1 MEDQPKQ
8 TGASHI
14 DLSKVLLPKKDA
26 PSVDSARRINAGVL
40 FEQER
45 TATLP
50 EPPKP
55 EAAPVLAPQKQEPSL
70 VKPLQTYQGDIESVV
85 GEKNISVVSIAAAE
99 ADRRGMSK
107 LQDSATP
114 LNQETGRPWLRK
126 LLMVGAGVV
135 LLCVAGGI
143 GFYIYLAFQPVS
155 VAQQSPAPFILVD
168 DTKTVEISGSDT
180 RSSIM
185 QTLSAMR
192 SGVELALG
200 LVARIQVVKQ
210 DALGALQ
217 EVSAPEFLQTLA
229 PRIPPELVRTLL
241 PQMLLGVHSY
251 DENQAFMLIKADSY
265 ETAYS
270 AMLAWEATIQA
281 DLSPLFV
288 RTPAVRARTDLP
300 PVLPAATSSASS
312 TSATSS
318 LQATTTSAASTT
330 PISTS
335 TPAAIPSATPFVQG
349 SFVDQVVAN
358 RDARVVLGPEGD
370 ILLLWVF
377 LDRSTI
383 LITTNDATL
392 REVIS
397 RLSQASI
404 LSLPPGQ

>member
-229 PRIPPELVRTLL
+229 PRIPPELVRT
-241 PQMLLGVHSY
+241 
-251 DENQAFMLIKADSY
+251 
-265 ETAYS
+265 
-270 AMLAWEATIQA
+270 
-281 DLSPLFV
+281 
-288 RTPAVRARTDLP
+288 RTDLP